1 MQTQYNPSSALH
13 AGEASHE
20 HFMRASLVQEV
31 EMASAGSSIE
41 QPLEEVTAKIRA
53 IEQRLDDSISQDE
66 KLLWLARLNMLQ
78 EKELLLMKQ
87 QAGAA
92 GWHQG
97 PSYCLTDAAAAAV
110 TCNCSAAEKASILN
124 RVSVVLSSQQG

>member
-1 MQTQYNPSSALH
+1 
-13 AGEASHE
+13 
-20 HFMRASLVQEV
+20 MRASLVQEV

-53 IEQRLDDSISQDE
+53 IEQRLDDNIPPDE

-78 EKELLLMKQ
+78 GKELLLMKQ

-97 PSYCLTDAAAAAV
+97 LSYCLTRCGQPATGHMQLQCGRKGFDF
-110 TCNCSAAEKASILN
+110 
-124 RVSVVLSSQQG
+124 Q